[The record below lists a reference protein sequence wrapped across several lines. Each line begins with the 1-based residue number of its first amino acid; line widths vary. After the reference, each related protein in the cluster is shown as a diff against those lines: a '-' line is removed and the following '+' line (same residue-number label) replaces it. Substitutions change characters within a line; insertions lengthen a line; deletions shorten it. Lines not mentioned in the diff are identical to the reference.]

1 VSFIAVVHAVD
12 LAERLEHS
20 NGARDQQYDDTQRY
34 ENLYH
39 SKQLCPASEK
49 RCIGWSEGRAL
60 RKGDKK
66 VIDKT
71 WPPVFDAK
79 SLPFGI
85 FDLHLGE
92 DETAATE
99 CRMLLAHGRT
109 AAVEAPIP
117 ERKDE
122 HIREPKLR
130 PRE

>member
-1 VSFIAVVHAVD
+1 M
-12 LAERLEHS
+12 
-20 NGARDQQYDDTQRY
+20 
-34 ENLYH
+34 
-39 SKQLCPASEK
+39 
-49 RCIGWSEGRAL
+49 

-92 DETAATE
+92 DETVATE
-99 CRMLLAHGRT
+99 FRMLLAHGRT
-109 AAVEAPIP
+109 AAVESPIP

-122 HIREPKLR
+122 NIREPKLR
-130 PRE
+130 TRE